1 MLSREVAWE
10 TTASGFQTSSLPALL
25 TNTTTTTTTATHTH
39 TFFSP
44 LATSPNVPRSN
55 PKGVFNKIKWLKR
68 KTEELTT
75 SHSYVK
81 FTLFPII
88 KREDLFNCRNTRKHH
103 SYKGRSSHSRA
114 HALPTGRGRGFFTLA
129 EPGRS
134 SSESPK
140 LCCSGHSL
148 QISVPGA
155 ASLQMAFCHH
165 VGFQ

>member
-1 MLSREVAWE
+1 MDCKPLHCQLCS
-10 TTASGFQTSSLPALL
+10 QPPPPPPPPH
-25 TNTTTTTTTATHTH
+25 THTH
-39 TFFSP
+39 FFP
-44 LATSPNVPRSN
+44 LRLLHQMFLGAI
-55 PKGVFNKIKWLKR
+55 PKGFFNKIKWLKR

-114 HALPTGRGRGFFTLA
+114 HALPTGRGRGFFTSA

-134 SSESPK
+134 SSESPR
-140 LCCSGHSL
+140 LCCSGHSP

-155 ASLQMAFCHH
+155 ASLQTAFCHH